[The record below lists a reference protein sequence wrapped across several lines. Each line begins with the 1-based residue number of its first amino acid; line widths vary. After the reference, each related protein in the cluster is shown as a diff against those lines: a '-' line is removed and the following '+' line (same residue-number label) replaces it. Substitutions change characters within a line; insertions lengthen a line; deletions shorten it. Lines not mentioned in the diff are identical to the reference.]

1 MGDIAVDRDGREHQL
16 LGFTPLGSRL
26 RPPGAQ
32 VELFRRR
39 RLVEA
44 LLQTTASLVLVSA
57 PAGAGKS
64 TALAQWTR
72 EDPRPTVR

>member
-1 MGDIAVDRDGREHQL
+1 MGDTAVDRDGREHQL
-16 LGFTPLGSRL
+16 LGFTPLGSRP

-32 VELFRRR
+32 VELFRRNA
-39 RLVEA
+39 LVET
-44 LLQTTASLVLVSA
+44 LQQTTASLVLVSA

-64 TALAQWTR
+64 TALAQRMR